1 MTQSSVLRK
10 AIILA
15 GGSGTR
21 LRPITTAINKHL
33 VPVYDKPMVLYALS
47 TVMLSNI
54 RDVLII
60 SRAENC
66 PQISTLLGDGAHLGM
81 NIQYASQETPAG
93 LPDAYLIGRD
103 FLDGAPSLMT
113 LGDNLFHGSGLSA
126 LFREQ
131 SALRDPSIFLFYK
144 DNPRPYGVAVLDEND
159 EITDV
164 VEKPEKNISNYAV
177 SGLYLF
183 DERASDI
190 AAELTP

>member
-113 LGDNLFHGSGLSA
+113 LGDNLFHGSGL
-126 LFREQ
+126 
-131 SALRDPSIFLFYK
+131 
-144 DNPRPYGVAVLDEND
+144 
-159 EITDV
+159 
-164 VEKPEKNISNYAV
+164 
-177 SGLYLF
+177 
-183 DERASDI
+183 
-190 AAELTP
+190 